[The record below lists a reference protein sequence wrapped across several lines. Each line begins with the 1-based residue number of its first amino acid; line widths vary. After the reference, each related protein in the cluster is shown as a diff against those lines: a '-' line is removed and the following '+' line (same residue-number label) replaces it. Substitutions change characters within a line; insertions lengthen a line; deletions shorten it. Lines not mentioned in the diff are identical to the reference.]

1 MLSLCLGSKK
11 EKTYN
16 GYLTDFMSFKYNV
29 DVYAKNSEVGYGLLQ
44 NGRPNKDTIVNIAG

>member
-1 MLSLCLGSKK
+1 
-11 EKTYN
+11 
-16 GYLTDFMSFKYNV
+16 MSFKYNV